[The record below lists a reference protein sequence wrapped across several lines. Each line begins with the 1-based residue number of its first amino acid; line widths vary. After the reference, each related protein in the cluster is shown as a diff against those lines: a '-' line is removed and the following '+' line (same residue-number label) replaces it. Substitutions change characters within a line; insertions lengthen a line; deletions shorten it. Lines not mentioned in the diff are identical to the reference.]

1 MLHNAGSTLLSFTKG
16 FLDRGKIGGGIF
28 IVLHIDPGGGGG
40 VQGTKYIH
48 TWVFCEGEKKSGN
61 FSSDSLSSF
70 FFSLSLFFLNFLQ
83 GENEGSISLIPS
95 TSPSF
100 SPK

>member
-40 VQGTKYIH
+40 GAGNEIH
-48 TWVFCEGEKKSGN
+48 TYMGILRGRKKKWK
-61 FSSDSLSSF
+61 F
-70 FFSLSLFFLNFLQ
+70 
-83 GENEGSISLIPS
+83 
-95 TSPSF
+95 
-100 SPK
+100 